1 MVPGT
6 ESNRYLK
13 HMKLRA
19 ISISGILKYHEK
31 YHSNS
36 FIFSS
41 TSVRARSQDFCGEL
55 LVTEPS
61 PLIDQLSAE
70 YDP

>member
-1 MVPGT
+1 M
-6 ESNRYLK
+6 YLK
-13 HMKLRA
+13 LMA
-19 ISISGILKYHEK
+19 ISIPGILKYHEK
-31 YHSNS
+31 YHPNS

-41 TSVRARSQDFCGEL
+41 TSLRARSQDFCGEL
-55 LVTEPS
+55 LVSEPS